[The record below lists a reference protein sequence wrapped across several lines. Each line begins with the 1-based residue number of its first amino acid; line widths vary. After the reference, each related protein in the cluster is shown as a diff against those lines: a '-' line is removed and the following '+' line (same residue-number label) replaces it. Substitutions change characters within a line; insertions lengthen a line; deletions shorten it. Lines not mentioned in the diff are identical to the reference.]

1 MGEPVFLTLD
11 DVLQIHAYQV
21 EHFGGDPAVLDRRL
35 LESAIAQPQQAFGGE
50 YLHADLAA
58 MAAAYL
64 YHLVKNHPFA
74 DGNKRTGT
82 QAAMVFLELN
92 GHGLDYPLDETEQ
105 LVLGVAEGRVGKDE
119 VAAFLRPLMQPG
131 R

>member
-1 MGEPVFLTLD
+1 MTPPTFLTVEE
-11 DVLQIHAYQV
+11 VLLIHIYQI

-35 LESAIAQPQQAFGGE
+35 LESAVAQPQQSFGGE
-50 YLHADLAA
+50 YLHPDLAA

-64 YHLVKNHPFA
+64 YHRVKNHPFA

-92 GHGLDYPLDETEQ
+92 GQEFDYPVDETEQ
-105 LVLGVAEGRVGKDE
+105 LVLGVAEGRVEKEE
-119 VAAFLRPLMQPG
+119 VATFFRKQMRQIG
-131 R
+131 